1 MARPSVPFGSVV
13 VNAAQVQSPPV
24 DEVRRSNTSPG
35 ARDRKTDR
43 KIGPGG
49 PAVPA
54 ATTERLPPAS
64 ADGVEP
70 DWSSTTDAATD

>member
-1 MARPSVPFGSVV
+1 MARPLVPFGTAV

-35 ARDRKTDR
+35 ARDRK
-43 KIGPGG
+43 IGPGSPSA
-49 PAVPA
+49 PAV
-54 ATTERLPPAS
+54 TTERVPSTS
-64 ADGVEP
+64 ADGAEP